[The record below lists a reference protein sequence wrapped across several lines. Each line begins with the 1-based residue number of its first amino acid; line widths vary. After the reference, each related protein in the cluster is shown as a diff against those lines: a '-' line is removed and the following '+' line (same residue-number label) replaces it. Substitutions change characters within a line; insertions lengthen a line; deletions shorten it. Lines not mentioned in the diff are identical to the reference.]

1 MVIVAQFYTFV
12 PGTPAQPPP
21 EGTFWLGLPIT
32 LQATQFKAAAIRS
45 QINCKGIFVP
55 QNIPLK
61 VLIRKKWGEFTP

>member
-1 MVIVAQFYTFV
+1 MVIVPEFYAFL
-12 PGTPAQPPP
+12 PAQCKPPR
-21 EGTFWLGLPIT
+21 GTFWLGLPIT

-61 VLIRKKWGEFTP
+61 VLIQKKWGEFTP